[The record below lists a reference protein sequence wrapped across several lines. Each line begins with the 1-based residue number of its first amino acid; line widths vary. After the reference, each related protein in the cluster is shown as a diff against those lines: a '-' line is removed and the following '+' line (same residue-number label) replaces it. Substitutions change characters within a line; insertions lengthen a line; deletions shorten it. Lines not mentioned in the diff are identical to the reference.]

1 MSIITIVFFV
11 FVFNR
16 EVLQRQSTVL
26 GLGTYS
32 LAADMWSIG
41 VILYVLLS
49 GSYPFSDDDRDRKI
63 ATASFSVTNGKVWKS
78 VTPDAKNL
86 IKQLLVVN
94 PDMRLTAKQALQHVW
109 FTDTALGMV
118 DVSTSSSSSSSS
130 SIKASSSEQL
140 MQVSELQLPLP
151 PPPAAAAAAKGG
163 RKAKGGT
170 TKTKAAA
177 ANVKPSNSPT
187 NAVEAPSTGRST
199 RSSSRKGTGKINDR
213 EAMPPPKGR
222 LSPAKQ
228 KRTGAMDKWLSP
240 GPAEILADVNR
251 KEVDSTTVILPDE
264 VVVGQ
269 QKRTRSSKAQ
279 QDVVVR
285 VKRAKPQPSQ
295 EEDKEEQQLGVAST
309 CGANQPNPLDE
320 RFAMDSSLM

>member
-1 MSIITIVFFV
+1 
-11 FVFNR
+11 
-16 EVLQRQSTVL
+16 
-26 GLGTYS
+26 
-32 LAADMWSIG
+32 MWSIG

-63 ATASFSVTNGKVWKS
+63 ATATFSLTNGKVWKS
-78 VTPDAKNL
+78 VSPEAKNL

-109 FTDTALGMV
+109 FTGTALGMV
-118 DVSTSSSSSSSS
+118 DVSTSSSSSSST
-130 SIKASSSEQL
+130 SIASSSEQ
-140 MQVSELQLPLP
+140 MVQVSESQLPLP
-151 PPPAAAAAAKGG
+151 PPPAAKGG

-170 TKTKAAA
+170 SKTKAA

-187 NAVEAPSTGRST
+187 NAAVAPSTGRST

-222 LSPAKQ
+222 PSPAKQ

-240 GPAEILADVNR
+240 GPAEILDDV
-251 KEVDSTTVILPDE
+251 EVDSTTAILPDE

-285 VKRAKPQPSQ
+285 VKRAKPQPPQ
-295 EEDKEEQQLGVAST
+295 EEEEEQLGVAST
-309 CGANQPNPLDE
+309 CGVNQPNPLDE
-320 RFAMDSSLM
+320 RFAMNSSLM